1 MKELQEQLTTVQ
13 HEVKQRQLRCQELE
27 EQLKGSHELN
37 AKLQQEAD
45 VYCSSVDKLE
55 EELAITRQKHQIAI
69 QEVIVCVCTH
79 AYVCMHACICV
90 HAGVC
95 LCMCVFM
102 HVCVRAYVCVCVCRH
117 VHNIKYLVHMI
128 LLYTGLKSQ

>member
-13 HEVKQRQLRCQELE
+13 HEIKQRQLRCQELE

-45 VYCSSVDKLE
+45 EYCSSVDKLE

-69 QEVIVCVCTH
+69 QEVIVCV
-79 AYVCMHACICV
+79 HACACV
-90 HAGVC
+90 RACKAV
-95 LCMCVFM
+95 
-102 HVCVRAYVCVCVCRH
+102 HVCVHGCLCVLVCTCVQYQ
-117 VHNIKYLVHMI
+117 VFS
-128 LLYTGLKSQ
+128 T

>member
-13 HEVKQRQLRCQELE
+13 HEVKQRQLRCQELQK
-27 EQLKGSHELN
+27 QLKGSHELN

-79 AYVCMHACICV
+79 AYVCMQVCVYACVCACIRV
-90 HAGVC
+90 
-95 LCMCVFM
+95 CMCV
-102 HVCVRAYVCVCVCRH
+102 
-117 VHNIKYLVHMI
+117 
-128 LLYTGLKSQ
+128 

>member
-45 VYCSSVDKLE
+45 EYCSSVDKLE
-55 EELAITRQKHQIAI
+55 EELTITRQKHQIAI
-69 QEVIVCVCTH
+69 QEVIVCACVC
-79 AYVCMHACICV
+79 I
-90 HAGVC
+90 
-95 LCMCVFM
+95 FM
-102 HVCVRAYVCVCVCRH
+102 HLMPWNNNQCHAILADLKQFTKITKINQQDYVI
-117 VHNIKYLVHMI
+117 N
-128 LLYTGLKSQ
+128 

>member
-13 HEVKQRQLRCQELE
+13 HEVKQRQLRCQKHE

-37 AKLQQEAD
+37 AKLQHKAD

-79 AYVCMHACICV
+79 AYVCMQVCVYACVCACIRV
-90 HAGVC
+90 
-95 LCMCVFM
+95 CMCV
-102 HVCVRAYVCVCVCRH
+102 
-117 VHNIKYLVHMI
+117 
-128 LLYTGLKSQ
+128 

>member
-37 AKLQQEAD
+37 AKLQQKAD

-55 EELAITRQKHQIAI
+55 EEMAITRQKHQIAI
-69 QEVIVCVCTH
+69 QEVIVCVRTH
-79 AYVCMHACICV
+79 AYVCMQVCVYVCACV
-90 HAGVC
+90 HT
-95 LCMCVFM
+95 CV
-102 HVCVRAYVCVCVCRH
+102 YVCVDMC
-117 VHNIKYLVHMI
+117 II
-128 LLYTGLKSQ
+128 SSI

>member
-79 AYVCMHACICV
+79 AYVCMQVCVYACVCACIPV
-90 HAGVC
+90 
-95 LCMCVFM
+95 CMCV
-102 HVCVRAYVCVCVCRH
+102 
-117 VHNIKYLVHMI
+117 
-128 LLYTGLKSQ
+128 